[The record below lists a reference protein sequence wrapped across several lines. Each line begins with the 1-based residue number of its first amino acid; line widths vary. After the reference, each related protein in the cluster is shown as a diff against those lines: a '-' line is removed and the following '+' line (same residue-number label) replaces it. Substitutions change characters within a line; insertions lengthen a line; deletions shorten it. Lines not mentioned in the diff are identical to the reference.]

1 MDKGKRSNDEHI
13 NLNTTTKRITASTL
27 PPRAMVPPPIN
38 PGNAANPVAQN
49 YSGSVRSSFNN
60 RRDGYQDLRN
70 ARISSPGYT
79 GSFNNESSQLQ
90 SFRNAN
96 IDSGSV
102 VDSFNNKGNGSQTSG
117 VPILSAERDSH
128 AMICTCF

>member
-1 MDKGKRSNDEHI
+1 MDKGKRSNDERIKFKH
-13 NLNTTTKRITASTL
+13 NHKKDHSLNTSTTSNGSA
-27 PPRAMVPPPIN
+27 PIN
-38 PGNAANPVAQN
+38 PGNAANPVTQN
-49 YSGSVRSSFNN
+49 DSGSVRSSFNN

-70 ARISSPGYT
+70 ARISSPGCT

-102 VDSFNNKGNGSQTSG
+102 VDSFNNKGNGSQNLG
-117 VPILSAERDSH
+117 GANIKCGEG
-128 AMICTCF
+128 